1 MEDFV
6 WKIDYWRSI
15 YDKGVCS
22 RIAKYGSKKPKS
34 PKFTTYGWNN
44 FLNFTRDGWIAWKST
59 ESCKWVWGYRD
70 LPKVEQFIPIEL
82 QNKFI
87 PLELQRNPDLD
98 FGKGNLD
105 LIERPLFSLP
115 RDYFLW
121 DGLSSVIA
129 GISGHGS
136 LRRFTWK
143 LLISCTHI

>member
-1 MEDFV
+1 MEDFG

-34 PKFTTYGWNN
+34 PKFTAYGWNN
-44 FLNFTRDGWIAWKST
+44 FLNFTWDGWIAWKST
-59 ESCKWVWGYRD
+59 ESCKWVWGYRNR
-70 LPKVEQFIPIEL
+70 PNVEQFIPIEL

-87 PLELQRNPDLD
+87 PLELQRNSDLD

-115 RDYFLW
+115 RDYFPLRW
-121 DGLSSVIA
+121 AFFCNRWYIRPWQLS
-129 GISGHGS
+129 
-136 LRRFTWK
+136 RFTWK